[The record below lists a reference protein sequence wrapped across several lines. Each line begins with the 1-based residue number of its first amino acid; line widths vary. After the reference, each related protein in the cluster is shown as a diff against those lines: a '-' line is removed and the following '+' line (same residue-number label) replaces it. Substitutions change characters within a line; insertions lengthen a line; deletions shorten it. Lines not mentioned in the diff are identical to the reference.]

1 MRKMYVYFFVIFIS
15 QIFLAQTGK
24 DVEKYFKMI
33 GSDIKYTG
41 KHLGNRRPFINKQEF
56 GITTKAYLINVNYGV
71 GFVESDKDNSLI
83 GKVDVFKRSDKDNS
97 SSNSWVDVVSYY
109 DKKQN
114 YISTKF
120 GLTIDGDFETG
131 KTFDSLEELL
141 TELRGTYSQNL
152 QDLTYSAVYE
162 DDNFIYSF
170 IVIKNKF
177 IYTIKEK

>member
-41 KHLGNRRPFINKQEF
+41 KYLGNRKPFIN
-56 GITTKAYLINVNYGV
+56 KAYLINANYGV

-120 GLTIDGDFETG
+120 GLTTDGDFETG
-131 KTFDSLEELL
+131 KTFNSLEELL

-162 DDNFIYSF
+162 DDNFTYSF

>member
-56 GITTKAYLINVNYGV
+56 GITTKAYLINANYGV
-71 GFVESDKDNSLI
+71 GFVE
-83 GKVDVFKRSDKDNS
+83 SDKDNS